1 MVIAVIRNYKEV
13 QKRSEFGSIPFMKL
27 WLQNFITNDFLEWSY
42 PIDSFFCFFFVL
54 SAYRERAISR
64 RRNNWNR
71 ILFGVNEIRRVI
83 IFDKS

>member
-1 MVIAVIRNYKEV
+1 MIVSNRLL
-13 QKRSEFGSIPFMKL
+13 F
-27 WLQNFITNDFLEWSY
+27 
-42 PIDSFFCFFFVL
+42 SFFFFVL